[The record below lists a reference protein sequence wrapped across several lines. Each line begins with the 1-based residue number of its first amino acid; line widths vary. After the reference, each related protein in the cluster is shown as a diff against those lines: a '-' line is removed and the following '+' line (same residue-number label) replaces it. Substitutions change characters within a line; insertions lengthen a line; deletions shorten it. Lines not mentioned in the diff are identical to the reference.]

1 METNAP
7 ATTVDSASGAAA
19 RTALARKPRFAY
31 IMSRFPKISETFVLY
46 EILALEAQGLRVEV
60 FPLLR
65 ERQTVSHPEAA
76 AVVARAHYH
85 PFLSW
90 RILQAHLYFL
100 LHRPL
105 ATMRVVYEVLRGT
118 LGSRNFFLGAL
129 GIFPKTVRF
138 AYEMRLLGIEH
149 VHAHFATH
157 PALAALIVHRLT
169 GIPFSFTAHGSDLHV
184 DRCMLEHKVRAAA
197 FAVTISDFNKEL
209 MVQEC
214 GEDLRRRIHVVH
226 CGVDPAVFAP
236 VQSSANGGAAQ
247 SSGILRLL
255 CVASLEEV
263 KGHRTLIEACAE
275 LVARGVRLRCDL
287 VGEGPQHAAISA
299 QIEAA
304 GLGAEVHLHGNLPRP
319 EISRMMAAADIFCLP
334 SVPTREGKREGIP
347 VVLMEAMATGLPV
360 VSSRLSG
367 IPELVEDGVAGVLVE
382 PRDGIALATVLE
394 QLASDRDR
402 RQAMGRAGRRRVEM
416 HFDLH
421 QNARRLAALFVT
433 QARHESRER
442 WSLHPA
448 AASHGPQV
456 NDA

>member
-1 METNAP
+1 MDTNAP
-7 ATTVDSASGAAA
+7 ARAVDSVPGIAA
-19 RTALARKPRFAY
+19 REAEARPRLAY

-46 EILALEAQGLRVEV
+46 EILALEAQGLQVEV

-65 ERQTVSHPEAA
+65 ERQTISHPEAA

-90 RILQAHLYFL
+90 RILQAVLYFL
-100 LHRPL
+100 LHRPI
-105 ATMRVVYEVLRGT
+105 ATLRVLLEVLRGT
-118 LGSRNFFLGAL
+118 LGSRNFFIGAL
-129 GIFPKTVRF
+129 GIFAKTMRF
-138 AYEMRLLGIEH
+138 AYEMQRLGVEH

-197 FAVTISDFNKEL
+197 FVVTISAFNREVML
-209 MVQEC
+209 QEC
-214 GEDLRRRIHVVH
+214 GENLRRRIHVVH

-236 VQSSANGGAAQ
+236 VASGAHAGAGGHV
-247 SSGILRLL
+247 LRLL

-287 VGEGPQHAAISA
+287 VGDGPQRRAIET

-304 GLGAEVHLHGNLPRP
+304 GLGDAVRLHGNLPRP
-319 EISRMMAAADIFCLP
+319 EVSRMMAAADIFCLA
-334 SVPTREGKREGIP
+334 SVPTRDGKREGIP

-367 IPELVEDGVAGVLVE
+367 ISELVEDGVVGVLVE
-382 PRDGIALATVLE
+382 PRDSLGLAAALE
-394 QLASDRDR
+394 QLAGDRER
-402 RQAMGRAGRRRVEM
+402 RHALGQAGRRRVEM

-421 QNARRLAALFVT
+421 QNARRLAALFAH
-433 QARHESRER
+433 ARQETPAR
-442 WSLHPA
+442 WSAHPV

-456 NDA
+456 HDA

>member
-1 METNAP
+1 MDTNAP
-7 ATTVDSASGAAA
+7 AGAVDNVSGVAAGKAEA
-19 RTALARKPRFAY
+19 RPRLAY

-46 EILALEAQGLRVEV
+46 EILALEAQGLQVEV

-65 ERQTVSHPEAA
+65 EHQTISHPEAA

-90 RILQAHLYFL
+90 RILQAVLYFL
-100 LHRPL
+100 LHRPI
-105 ATMRVVYEVLRGT
+105 ATLRVLLEVLRGT
-118 LGSRNFFLGAL
+118 LASRNFFIGAL

-138 AYEMRLLGIEH
+138 AYEMQRLGVEH

-197 FAVTISDFNKEL
+197 FAITISAFNREV

-236 VQSSANGGAAQ
+236 GAPDAHAGAGG
-247 SSGILRLL
+247 SVLRLL

-263 KGHRTLIEACAE
+263 KGHRILIEACAE

-287 VGEGPQHAAISA
+287 VGEGPQRREIEA
-299 QIEAA
+299 QIAAA
-304 GLGAEVHLHGNLPRP
+304 GLGDAVRLHGNLPRP
-319 EISRMMAAADIFCLP
+319 VVSRMMAAADIFCLA
-334 SVPTREGKREGIP
+334 SVPTRDGKREGIP

-367 IPELVEDGVAGVLVE
+367 IPELVEDGVVGVLVE
-382 PRDGIALATVLE
+382 PRDSLGLAAVLE
-394 QLASDRDR
+394 QLAGDPDR
-402 RQAMGRAGRRRVEM
+402 RHALGQAGRRRVEM

-421 QNARRLAALFVT
+421 QNARRLAALFVDHAVHET
-433 QARHESRER
+433 QRAGRCIQ
-442 WSLHPA
+442 A
-448 AASHGPQV
+448 AASYGPQV